1 MSLEAPELISKQEWE
16 KLYVSMDFSNVL
28 GTGQTITVIDSIA
41 SEKRGG
47 GVSDLIIEDEAISS
61 DGQSV
66 EFFLSGGTKFYVYRV
81 EIRVYDSRSQQLEG
95 DGLLEVLD

>member
-1 MSLEAPELISKQEWE
+1 MPIEAPELVSKQEWE
-16 KLYVSMDFSNVL
+16 RLYVTMDFSNVL
-28 GTGQTITVIDSIA
+28 GTTKTISLIDSIT

-47 GVSDLIIEDEAISS
+47 GVSDLIIDSEVIGS

-66 EFFLSGGTKFYVYRV
+66 EFYVGGGTKFYTYRIEV
-81 EIRVYDSRSQQLEG
+81 RVYDSASQQLEG